1 MLIIVEIFHKVPC
14 NQVFRW
20 RLLLAW
26 RRLTFI
32 NMV

>member
-1 MLIIVEIFHKVPC
+1 MLIIVEIFHKVLF

-20 RLLLAW
+20 GLLLGW